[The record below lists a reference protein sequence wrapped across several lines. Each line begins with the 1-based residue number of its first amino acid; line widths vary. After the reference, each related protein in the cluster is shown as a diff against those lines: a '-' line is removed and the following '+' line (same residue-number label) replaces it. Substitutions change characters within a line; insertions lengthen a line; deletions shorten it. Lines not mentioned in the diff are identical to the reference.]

1 MFFCFLVLF
10 GSFFVLNL
18 LLAVL
23 EQNYNEQEQLMT
35 EKENAKKAEKE
46 RIVAERRKLA
56 MGMLEGAEDEHD
68 EVS

>member
-18 LLAVL
+18 LLEVL

>member
-46 RIVAERRKLA
+46 RIVAEKRKLA